1 MKSTQQFKGQVLTRT
16 KVKNNIMHFYNKSDK
31 SDRYDWYADA
41 HKFAQELSND
51 YDIPITTSCGI
62 IAALSPMKMWEQN
75 KKCAISFLETGNGKH
90 MGTFQKKSEEILSC
104 NGNEDCIKSILKGR
118 KIVAFFINML
128 HPHKADNVTIDRHAL
143 SVSLRRWVRE
153 EDYAGITKNQY
164 KFLEDCYKYTADI
177 IGISPVLLQSTT
189 WERFRKIKQNY

>member
-1 MKSTQQFKGQVLTRT
+1 
-16 KVKNNIMHFYNKSDK
+16 
-31 SDRYDWYADA
+31 
-41 HKFAQELSND
+41 
-51 YDIPITTSCGI
+51 
-62 IAALSPMKMWEQN
+62 
-75 KKCAISFLETGNGKH
+75 
-90 MGTFQKKSEEILSC
+90 
-104 NGNEDCIKSILKGR
+104 
-118 KIVAFFINML
+118 ML

-143 SVSLRRWVRE
+143 SVSLRRWIRE

>member
-1 MKSTQQFKGQVLTRT
+1 MNKKQQFKGQVLTRT
-16 KVKNNIMHFYNKSDK
+16 KVKNNIMHFYNQSDK
-31 SDRYDWYADA
+31 SDKYDWYADA
-41 HKFAQELSND
+41 HKFAQELSKD

-62 IAALSPMKMWEQN
+62 IAALSPMKTWEQT
-75 KKCAISFLETGNGKH
+75 KRCATSFLETGNGKH
-90 MGTFQKKSEEILSC
+90 MKTFQKKSEEILSC
-104 NGNEDCIKSILKGR
+104 DGSEECIKSILKGR

-143 SVSLRRWVRE
+143 SVSLKRWVRE
-153 EDYAGITKNQY
+153 EDYSGITKRQY